1 MKPPRAAAVGFLG
14 WEQMLCVLVWAVP
27 PWYYLMMFLILYHA
41 FFQKAL
47 RGLAQQM
54 IMSTVLLVLVRPC
67 PEGLSLSQGLELGVT
82 VENLPCWCQKV
93 ERPHRWEPTIPGL
106 LWGSRKPWKVK
117 QASLYRRSRE
127 LGTRPVSR
135 WWLCDPSMLQ
145 PSGSEVP
152 PSSYLLNKE
161 LHKCFL

>member
-1 MKPPRAAAVGFLG
+1 
-14 WEQMLCVLVWAVP
+14 MLCVLVWAVP

-82 VENLPCWCQKV
+82 VENQPCGCQKV

-117 QASLYRRSRE
+117 QASLYRRSRDWV
-127 LGTRPVSR
+127 LVLSPADGYVTQACFNPQGQRSLPLPICSTKSCISASCRLCWRLWVG
-135 WWLCDPSMLQ
+135 WWV
-145 PSGSEVP
+145 GA
-152 PSSYLLNKE
+152 
-161 LHKCFL
+161 FL